1 MPKQQG
7 QKVFQCERWVEFSET
22 WPTSGTMR
30 NGRLSP
36 LEQSELPTNASESSS
51 SPTLPTP
58 QARDWKGSNPNR
70 QGGDDLPTA
79 VLKLLPTPVVTDAA
93 SARNSTAIR
102 SEGKKFNTGDTLTD
116 ALTKL
121 KLLPTPSASDATGG
135 GAHPSK
141 RVGHSRQIIDTVLT
155 YGEPIWDEYQPAID
169 RWEGMTRPAPDPT
182 ELGAKGNPRLR
193 AEFSEWMM
201 GWPEGWVT
209 DLITDRRGEGI
220 SRSAA
225 LKMIG
230 NGVCVQ
236 QAASAI
242 RDLLA

>member
-36 LEQSELPTNASESSS
+36 LEQSELRTSESESSS
-51 SPTLPTP
+51 SRSLPTP

-79 VLKLLPTPVVTDAA
+79 VLKLLPTP
-93 SARNSTAIR
+93 
-102 SEGKKFNTGDTLTD
+102 
-116 ALTKL
+116 
-121 KLLPTPSASDATGG
+121 SASDATGG

-141 RVGHSRQIIDTVLT
+141 RVGHSRQIIDAVLT

-169 RWEGMTRPAPDPT
+169 RWEGMTRPAPNPT
-182 ELGAKGNPRLR
+182 ELGTKGNPRLR